1 MPAAEEDEGDSE
13 PDKPEFKID
22 YNTVSVQV
30 KDKRYDGKPHSLRGY
45 PVWDFQEVSPTF
57 TFEVTG
63 TTEAGNSYTNDTTQA
78 IAYANVSTDFA
89 AAYDRIAPTEAGSYT
104 LEISAEID
112 NPAYKYEKSPQ
123 RFPFV
128 ITHLHSSS
136 MKLTGVSGIND
147 KTYDGKSVDFSSQ
160 IGNAKVKTENDVEI
174 AGTGELSFT
183 IEKRDD
189 DSGEYEEV
197 EGMPSQTGKYRLV
210 VTLAEGKSYDK
221 TEWEFPF
228 EIKSQALTITV
239 KDQEMYVGAEAL
251 KAGDPLPEN
260 RYPLKDQYEIEGL
273 VEGNKTEFE
282 NDLKIVVTQDVDS
295 DKTGIYDLAVDGID
309 EEKWSDYEITWTG
322 AKLTVKGLLHS
333 VDGNLK
339 GVTNIKNG
347 TTLADIAKLLPK
359 QTTIYLYSDGKAPV
373 TSGGSG
379 STAGSGGDDNTGES
393 GGDDNTEEPGGDD
406 LGDSDDGDTGNQDNK
421 GGSDDKDGSGG
432 SDTSDDAE
440 EPDTPEESYVLN
452 TATAQI
458 VWDTVRTAPG
468 TTYNVNGKT
477 AQTFRMQ
484 GTVQL
489 PELIYTNDSSLLTV
503 TVSVSVRE
511 ATEDQ
516 ALRPTADVKAGPVA
530 LGTRVSLSTEEPEA
544 QIYYTIDASDPALFG
559 RLYSGPIEIRNTMT
573 IRAVARI
580 YGKQDSQELRITYYL
595 DKSLNPGGNDPDDDG
610 NEVPSEDIP
619 SDETDLPKD
628 SDGIPMGLWV
638 TDMPKDI
645 VYTGSAI
652 KPEVRV
658 YDYKKRLEEKKDYT
672 ISYKNNVNAADKNSP
687 KAPTI
692 TITGKGNYEGKLV
705 KTFTIAPKD
714 INDADVKAD
723 GLTVAYNNKA
733 QKPAPVV
740 TWKNKK
746 LTNNKDYIFD
756 ATAYVDP
763 DTYQVKLT
771 GTGNYTGERQIPFT
785 ITNGVPVS
793 KLTVSKIAAQTYTGE
808 EIKPEPTV
816 KSGKDILEKGNPLL

>member
-1 MPAAEEDEGDSE
+1 MFYAERSKKGRKRMRGMRKSRLYRGGAAFLAALIVFTGMPQTLLYASASEVVALADQDNAADGEDSQDTSEPEKADDAHSGQDGTDTGIEDEGKDGDAPNIDGQIEDDDRQTGQDQDDTASAEEEEEPDETVMPAAEEDEGDSE

-239 KDQEMYVGAEAL
+239 KDQEMYVGDEAL

-379 STAGSGGDDNTGES
+379 STAGSGG
-393 GGDDNTEEPGGDD
+393 
-406 LGDSDDGDTGNQDNK
+406 
-421 GGSDDKDGSGG
+421 
-432 SDTSDDAE
+432 
-440 EPDTPEESYVLN
+440 
-452 TATAQI
+452 
-458 VWDTVRTAPG
+458 
-468 TTYNVNGKT
+468 
-477 AQTFRMQ
+477 
-484 GTVQL
+484 
-489 PELIYTNDSSLLTV
+489 
-503 TVSVSVRE
+503 
-511 ATEDQ
+511 
-516 ALRPTADVKAGPVA
+516 
-530 LGTRVSLSTEEPEA
+530 
-544 QIYYTIDASDPALFG
+544 
-559 RLYSGPIEIRNTMT
+559 
-573 IRAVARI
+573 
-580 YGKQDSQELRITYYL
+580 
-595 DKSLNPGGNDPDDDG
+595 
-610 NEVPSEDIP
+610 
-619 SDETDLPKD
+619 
-628 SDGIPMGLWV
+628 
-638 TDMPKDI
+638 
-645 VYTGSAI
+645 
-652 KPEVRV
+652 
-658 YDYKKRLEEKKDYT
+658 
-672 ISYKNNVNAADKNSP
+672 
-687 KAPTI
+687 
-692 TITGKGNYEGKLV
+692 
-705 KTFTIAPKD
+705 
-714 INDADVKAD
+714 
-723 GLTVAYNNKA
+723 
-733 QKPAPVV
+733 
-740 TWKNKK
+740 
-746 LTNNKDYIFD
+746 
-756 ATAYVDP
+756 
-763 DTYQVKLT
+763 
-771 GTGNYTGERQIPFT
+771 
-785 ITNGVPVS
+785 
-793 KLTVSKIAAQTYTGE
+793 
-808 EIKPEPTV
+808 
-816 KSGKDILEKGNPLL
+816 